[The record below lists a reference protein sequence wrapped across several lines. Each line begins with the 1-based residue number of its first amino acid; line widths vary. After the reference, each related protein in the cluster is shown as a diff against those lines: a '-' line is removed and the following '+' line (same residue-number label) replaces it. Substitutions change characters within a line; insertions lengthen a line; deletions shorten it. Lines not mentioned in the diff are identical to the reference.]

1 MAATCEC
8 IKFFEST
15 PKEARAHYSFNIIE
29 SFEKL
34 IMFYM
39 VGCAYIYVFNGLF
52 INNIVGLLCLE
63 NLNFIKIQRENIA
76 FV

>member
-39 VGCAYIYVFNGLF
+39 VGCAYIYVFNG
-52 INNIVGLLCLE
+52 
-63 NLNFIKIQRENIA
+63 
-76 FV
+76 